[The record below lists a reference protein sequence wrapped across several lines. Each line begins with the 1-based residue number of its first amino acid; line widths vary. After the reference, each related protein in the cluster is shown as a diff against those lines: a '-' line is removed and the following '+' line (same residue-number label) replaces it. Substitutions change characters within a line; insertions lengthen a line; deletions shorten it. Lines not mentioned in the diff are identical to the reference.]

1 MRHLIRTAFVV
12 SKGSCTLAKFVGE
25 DVSDI
30 VMLCR
35 LPHFPWPPWVSPIDI
50 KSLQNRLLKLCNVP
64 ATGAVFQSFFF
75 LFYAVVINS
84 TNEANKAGNTHL

>member
-1 MRHLIRTAFVV
+1 MRHLIRTAFVA
-12 SKGSCTLAKFVGE
+12 CTLAKFVGE

-30 VMLCR
+30 VMLCHP
-35 LPHFPWPPWVSPIDI
+35 PHFPWPPWVSHIDI
-50 KSLQNRLLKLCNVP
+50 ESLQNRLLKLCNVP
-64 ATGAVFQSFFF
+64 ATSAVFQGFFF